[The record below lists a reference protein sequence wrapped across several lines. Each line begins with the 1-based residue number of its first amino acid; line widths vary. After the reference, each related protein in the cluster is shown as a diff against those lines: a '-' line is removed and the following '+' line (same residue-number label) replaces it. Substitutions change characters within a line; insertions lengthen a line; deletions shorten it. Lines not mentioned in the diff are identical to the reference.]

1 MHCEKRQLIQLSHI
15 EVMLKKNNSGI
26 SAKISPCIIVAND
39 IIFVLGNK
47 STIAPINKPH
57 KIAGK

>member
-1 MHCEKRQLIQLSHI
+1 
-15 EVMLKKNNSGI
+15 MLKKKNSGI